1 LDFKTKA
8 PDRQVLRFFLICSTW
23 RDCSAKK
30 LDVMERQKRRL
41 GVLHRFPSSFVNQIM
56 AIIIGC
62 VIEFVLGKVIDL
74 RAAQQNVDASIS
86 MSTIHRGRI
95 AAMPSS
101 DHTFPLDL
109 NAIDGTVGAEQ
120 SQALSQQDLSPQVRT
135 TLAQMQAQINSLRA
149 ERARLSQRL
158 REAEDLADTDTLVPV
173 FNRRAFV
180 RELTRVMSFAQRYD
194 VQASLVYF
202 DLDGFKQVNDRF
214 GHPAGDAVLKAI
226 GQVLL
231 THIRESDLAGRVG
244 GDEFAVILA
253 KSSLHDAQVK
263 GAQLAK
269 AIRNTTIPY
278 LGHSLNVG
286 AAFGAYCFGP
296 GDTAERALSRA
307 DEAMYANKVGRKVQ
321 SL

>member
-1 LDFKTKA
+1 VTVSAAKQSVEQADFL
-8 PDRQVLRFFLICSTW
+8 PRI
-23 RDCSAKK
+23 
-30 LDVMERQKRRL
+30 RRVA
-41 GVLHRFPSSFVNQIM
+41 GTQPSQTHL
-56 AIIIGC
+56 A
-62 VIEFVLGKVIDL
+62 
-74 RAAQQNVDASIS
+74 
-86 MSTIHRGRI
+86 
-95 AAMPSS
+95 
-101 DHTFPLDL
+101 
-109 NAIDGTVGAEQ
+109 AIDNDVKASNSSAIPVEELTPNVRAV
-120 SQALSQQDLSPQVRT
+120 LSQLT
-135 TLAQMQAQINSLRA
+135 AQINALRA
-149 ERARLSQRL
+149 ERARLSQKL

-214 GHPAGDAVLKAI
+214 GHAAGDAVLKAI
-226 GQVLL
+226 GKVLL

-253 KSSLHDAQVK
+253 KAGTAEAQAK
-263 GAQLAK
+263 GAQLAQ
-269 AIRNTTIPY
+269 AIRETSVSFM
-278 LGHSLNVG
+278 GHKLSVG
-286 AAFGAYCFGP
+286 AAFGAYVFEP

>member
-1 LDFKTKA
+1 VRVAHKNVEKPINVPTISRIHPITKS
-8 PDRQVLRFFLICSTW
+8 PIDTNSSIQEPSNQVPN
-23 RDCSAKK
+23 
-30 LDVMERQKRRL
+30 L
-41 GVLHRFPSSFVNQIM
+41 GHTL
-56 AIIIGC
+56 AI
-62 VIEFVLGKVIDL
+62 
-74 RAAQQNVDASIS
+74 AQEEL
-86 MSTIHRGRI
+86 T
-95 AAMPSS
+95 
-101 DHTFPLDL
+101 
-109 NAIDGTVGAEQ
+109 
-120 SQALSQQDLSPQVRT
+120 PQVR
-135 TLAQMQAQINSLRA
+135 AAFGQMQAQINGLKA
-149 ERARLSQRL
+149 ERARLSQKL
-158 REAEDLADTDTLVPV
+158 REAEDLADSDTLVPV

-214 GHPAGDAVLKAI
+214 GHSAGDAVLKAI

-253 KSSLHDAQVK
+253 KANQHDAQVK
-263 GAQLAK
+263 GAQLAG
-269 AIRNTTIPY
+269 AIRQTIIPY

-286 AAFGAYCFGP
+286 AAFGAYCFEP

>member
-1 LDFKTKA
+1 VRVAQQFVDAPTSRADINPLKTTQPIKPSDGDKPLSNS
-8 PDRQVLRFFLICSTW
+8 PDSSSI
-23 RDCSAKK
+23 
-30 LDVMERQKRRL
+30 L
-41 GVLHRFPSSFVNQIM
+41 GIPPDELTRSV
-56 AIIIGC
+56 
-62 VIEFVLGKVIDL
+62 
-74 RAAQQNVDASIS
+74 RAA
-86 MSTIHRGRI
+86 
-95 AAMPSS
+95 
-101 DHTFPLDL
+101 
-109 NAIDGTVGAEQ
+109 
-120 SQALSQQDLSPQVRT
+120 
-135 TLAQMQAQINSLRA
+135 LAQMTSQVSSLRA
-149 ERARLSQRL
+149 ERARLSQKL

-214 GHPAGDAVLKAI
+214 GHSAGDAVLKAI

-253 KSSLHDAQVK
+253 KAGPADAQAK
-263 GAQLAK
+263 GAQLAQ
-269 AIRNTTIPY
+269 AIRDCSVSY
-278 LGHSLNVG
+278 LGHKLSVG
-286 AAFGAYCFGP
+286 AAFGAYTFAP
-296 GDTAERALSRA
+296 DDTAERALSRA

>member
-1 LDFKTKA
+1 MSLSAIHRNRLSPKPILADPSHQDIAPLDFSPNA
-8 PDRQVLRFFLICSTW
+8 
-23 RDCSAKK
+23 
-30 LDVMERQKRRL
+30 E
-41 GVLHRFPSSFVNQIM
+41 PS
-56 AIIIGC
+56 
-62 VIEFVLGKVIDL
+62 L
-74 RAAQQNVDASIS
+74 
-86 MSTIHRGRI
+86 T
-95 AAMPSS
+95 
-101 DHTFPLDL
+101 
-109 NAIDGTVGAEQ
+109 
-120 SQALSQQDLSPQVRT
+120 LSQQELSPEVRAAF
-135 TLAQMQAQINSLRA
+135 AQMQAQIQALRA
-149 ERARLSQRL
+149 ERARLSQKL

-214 GHPAGDAVLKAI
+214 GHPAGDAVLKAV

-231 THIRESDLAGRVG
+231 TQIRESDLAGRVG

-278 LGHSLNVG
+278 LGHSLSVG